1 MIFIIPFSFRE
12 APFNH
17 NLQLFRGKLMYNLDY
32 LNSLSTDQF
41 ARDYVT
47 RVFGV
52 MTDMVDRLP
61 PVS

>member
-1 MIFIIPFSFRE
+1 MFHLTTEISQIP
-12 APFNH
+12 
-17 NLQLFRGKLMYNLDY
+17 GKLMYNLDY
-32 LNSLSTDQF
+32 LNNLSTDQF

-61 PVS
+61 QTTN

>member
-1 MIFIIPFSFRE
+1 
-12 APFNH
+12 
-17 NLQLFRGKLMYNLDY
+17 MYNLDY
-32 LNSLSTDQF
+32 LNNLSTDQF

-61 PVS
+61 QTAN